1 MKRTKPLGA
10 LKLVAFTV
18 AIIASPFTDAFAEP
32 SGWYGG
38 INLGQSRAKI
48 DDVRIISGLL
58 GGGFASA
65 SITNDERDTG
75 YKFFGG
81 YQINRNFALEGG
93 FFDLGKF
100 GFTATTVPLG
110 SLTGTI
116 KVKGV
121 NLDLVGML
129 PISEKFSAFGRIG
142 LARAETKDTFTGS
155 GLVRVLNANPRARD
169 SNAKMGLGLQYAFTD
184 SLGMRAEV
192 ERYRINDAVGNRGDI
207 DLVSLGLLYRF
218 GTNRPAP
225 VYVARATAPAPAAVV
240 AVAPAPVVAAPAA
253 APATPPA
260 RIPPPQPLRVK
271 LSADALFDFDQATMK
286 NEGKQHLDKFVADL
300 RGTTFEFIAV
310 TGHTDRIGTEAYNLR
325 LSTRRADAVKNYL
338 SGPAGIPAA
347 KITATGAGESQPLT
361 KPDECRGQRPTKAL
375 IACLQ
380 PDRRVELEV
389 SGTKY

>member
-1 MKRTKPLGA
+1 MKQTNPSGA

-18 AIIASPFTDAFAEP
+18 AIIAGPFTDAFAEP

-38 INLGQSRAKI
+38 INLGQSRAKV
-48 DDVRIISGLL
+48 DDVKITSGLL
-58 GGGFASA
+58 GGGFSSA

-75 YKFFGG
+75 YKVFGG
-81 YQINRNFALEGG
+81 YQINKNFALEGG

-110 SLTGTI
+110 TLTGTI
-116 KVKGV
+116 KVKGI

-142 LARAETKDTFTGS
+142 LTRAKTEDTFTGS
-155 GLVRVLNANPRARD
+155 GLVRVLNPNPRVRD
-169 SNAKMGLGLQYAFTD
+169 SNAKVGLGLQYAFTD
-184 SLGMRAEV
+184 SFGMRAEV
-192 ERYRINDAVGNRGDI
+192 ERYRVNDAVGNRGDI
-207 DLVSLGLLYRF
+207 DLVSLGLVYRF
-218 GTNRPAP
+218 GTNRPTP
-225 VYVARATAPAPAAVV
+225 TYVARATAPEPAAP

-260 RIPPPQPLRVK
+260 RVTPPQRLKVK
-271 LSADALFDFDQATMK
+271 LSADALFDFDQATIK
-286 NEGKQHLDKFVADL
+286 SEGKQRLDKFVADL
-300 RGTTFEFIAV
+300 SSTTFEFITV
-310 TGHTDRIGTEAYNLR
+310 TGHTDRFGTEAYNLR

-338 SGPAGIPAA
+338 SGPAAIPAV

-389 SGTKY
+389 LGTKY

>member
-18 AIIASPFTDAFAEP
+18 AIIASPFTDAFAEQ

-48 DDVRIISGLL
+48 DDVKITSGLL

-81 YQINRNFALEGG
+81 YQINKNFALEGG

-110 SLTGTI
+110 TLVGTI

-142 LARAETKDTFTGS
+142 LTRAKTEDTFTGS
-155 GLVRVLNANPRARD
+155 GLVRVLNPNPRARD
-169 SNAKMGLGLQYAFTD
+169 SNAKVGLGLQYAFTD

-207 DLVSLGLLYRF
+207 DLVSLGLVYRF
-218 GTNRPAP
+218 GSNRPTPTYVASAAAP
-225 VYVARATAPAPAAVV
+225 VPAAP
-240 AVAPAPVVAAPAA
+240 AVAPAPVVSAPAA
-253 APATPPA
+253 SPAS
-260 RIPPPQPLRVK
+260 IPPPQPLKVK

-286 NEGKQHLDKFVADL
+286 NEGKQRLDKFVADL
-300 RGTTFEFIAV
+300 RGASFEFITV
-310 TGHTDRIGTEAYNLR
+310 TGHTDRFGTEAYNIG

-347 KITATGAGESQPLT
+347 RIKATGAGESQPLT
-361 KPDECRGQRPTKAL
+361 KPGECKGQRPTKAL

>member
-1 MKRTKPLGA
+1 MKQTKPSGA

-18 AIIASPFTDAFAEP
+18 AIIASPFTDAFAEQ

-48 DDVRIISGLL
+48 DDVRITSGLL
-58 GGGFASA
+58 GGGFTSA
-65 SITNDERDTG
+65 SIANDERDTG

-81 YQINRNFALEGG
+81 YQINKNFALEGG
-93 FFDLGKF
+93 YFDLGKF

-142 LARAETKDTFTGS
+142 VTRAKTEDTFTGS
-155 GLVRVLNANPRARD
+155 GLVRVLNPNPRARD
-169 SNAKMGLGLQYAFTD
+169 SNAKVGLGLQYAFTD

-207 DLVSLGLLYRF
+207 DLVSLGLIYRF
-218 GTNRPAP
+218 GSNRPAP
-225 VYVARATAPAPAAVV
+225 AYVARATAPEPAAP
-240 AVAPAPVVAAPAA
+240 AVAPAPVAAAPAA
-253 APATPPA
+253 RPASN
-260 RIPPPQPLRVK
+260 PPPQPLKVK
-271 LSADALFDFDQATMK
+271 LSADALFDFDQATIK
-286 NEGKQHLDKFVADL
+286 SEGKQRLDKLVADL
-300 RGTTFEFIAV
+300 RGTTFEFITV
-310 TGHTDRIGTEAYNLR
+310 TGHTDRFGTEAYNMG
-325 LSTRRADAVKNYL
+325 LSTRRADAVKIYL
-338 SGPAGIPAA
+338 VGPAGIPAA

-361 KPDECRGQRPTKAL
+361 KPDECKGQRPTKAL

>member
-1 MKRTKPLGA
+1 MKRTIPSGA
-10 LKLVAFTV
+10 LKLVALTV
-18 AIIASPFTDAFAEP
+18 AITASPFTNAFAEP
-32 SGWYGG
+32 TGWYGG

-48 DDVRIISGLL
+48 DDVRITSGLL
-58 GGGFASA
+58 GGGFTSA
-65 SITNDERDTG
+65 SIANDERDTG

-93 FFDLGKF
+93 YFDLGKF

-110 SLTGTI
+110 TLTGTI

-142 LARAETKDTFTGS
+142 ITRAKTEDTFTGS
-155 GLVRVLNANPRARD
+155 GLVRVLNPNPRARD
-169 SNAKMGLGLQYAFTD
+169 SNAKVGLGLQYAFTD

-207 DLVSLGLLYRF
+207 DLVSLGLVYRF

-225 VYVARATAPAPAAVV
+225 VYVARAAAPEPAAP

-253 APATPPA
+253 RPAS
-260 RIPPPQPLRVK
+260 IPPPQPQKVK
-271 LSADALFDFDQATMK
+271 LSSDALFDFDQATIK
-286 NEGKQHLDKFVADL
+286 TEGKQRLDKFVADL
-300 RGTTFEFIAV
+300 RGTTFEFITVA
-310 TGHTDRIGTEAYNLR
+310 GHTDRFGTEAYNLR

-361 KPDECRGQRPTKAL
+361 KPDECKGQRPTKAL

>member
-10 LKLVAFTV
+10 LNLVAFTV
-18 AIIASPFTDAFAEP
+18 AIIASPFTDAFAEQ

-48 DDVRIISGLL
+48 DDVKITSGLL

-81 YQINRNFALEGG
+81 YQINKNFALEGG

-110 SLTGTI
+110 TLVGTI
-116 KVKGV
+116 KVKGI

-142 LARAETKDTFTGS
+142 LTRAKTEDTFTGS
-155 GLVRVLNANPRARD
+155 GLVRVLNPNPRARD
-169 SNAKMGLGLQYAFTD
+169 SNAKVGLGLQYAFTD

-207 DLVSLGLLYRF
+207 DLVSLGLVYRF
-218 GTNRPAP
+218 GSNRPTP
-225 VYVARATAPAPAAVV
+225 TYVASAAAPASAAP
-240 AVAPAPVVAAPAA
+240 AVAPAPVASAPAA
-253 APATPPA
+253 SPAS
-260 RIPPPQPLRVK
+260 IPPPQPLKVK

-286 NEGKQHLDKFVADL
+286 NEGKQRLDKFVADL
-300 RGTTFEFIAV
+300 RGTSFEFITV
-310 TGHTDRIGTEAYNLR
+310 TGHTDRFGTEAYNIG

-347 KITATGAGESQPLT
+347 RINATGAGESQPLT
-361 KPDECRGQRPTKAL
+361 KPDECKGQRPTKAL